1 VLHVSR
7 TVEVGF
13 VVASVAMFVAT
24 LLAVPLYFTRISDDH
39 FVRHEDHPLAK
50 RIALNA
56 IGALLVLLGIAML
69 VLPGQGLL
77 TVIVGLTLLDLPFK
91 KKLLRKLLMN
101 PKVKHALDAM
111 RSRAGRGPLIPPQVP
126 A

>member
-1 VLHVSR
+1 MHVSR

-24 LLAVPLYFTRISDDH
+24 IVAVPVYFARISEDH
-39 FVRHEDHPLAK
+39 FVRHEDHGLAK
-50 RIALNA
+50 KIARNA
-56 IGALLVLLGIAML
+56 VGALLVLLGIAML

-77 TVIVGLTLLDLPFK
+77 TVIVGLTLLDLPWK
-91 KKLLRKLLMN
+91 KKLLRKLLTN
-101 PKVKHALDAM
+101 AKVKHAIDAM